1 MVASLLIVQVSRRT
15 GERASAG
22 FTFIELLVVLALIG
36 LSVSLV
42 SPRIVGFYEKILVR
56 QEERSVAELV
66 DGLRMKAFL
75 RQEPI
80 RLLFEGNR
88 VALASGRTLLR
99 CRLLQ
104 FEGSTVRINGNGFC
118 EESTVRYR
126 VHDAEKSLQLPQD

>member
-1 MVASLLIVQVSRRT
+1 MVTSLLIVSVSRRT
-15 GERASAG
+15 DERASAG

-56 QEERSVAELV
+56 QEERGVAELV

-88 VALASGRTLLR
+88 VVLASGRTLLR

-104 FEGSTVRINGNGFC
+104 FEESSVRINGNGFC